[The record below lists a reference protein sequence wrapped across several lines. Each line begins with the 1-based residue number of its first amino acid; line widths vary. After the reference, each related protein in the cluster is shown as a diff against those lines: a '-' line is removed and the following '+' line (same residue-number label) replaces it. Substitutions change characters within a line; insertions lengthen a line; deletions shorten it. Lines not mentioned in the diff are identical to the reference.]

1 MAKFIFVLSIST
13 FFLLI
18 PSIARAQDAKS
29 KELPFPK
36 YVLPALFEN
45 RVQAELELSKEQK
58 TEIVDMLARLE
69 DRKNEYGRELREF
82 QDSGV
87 SPEEVKARRD
97 DVVAS
102 FELDKTSTLEKVMN
116 ELLPHQQKRLRQSA
130 IQLVMRDSA
139 KKKKL
144 PTGVLVPEV
153 REYLDIDDEQAAR
166 IKKRATE
173 LQKELIEKI
182 RKLTEQS
189 QKKLMEELT
198 AKQKRKYEEM
208 VGERIAEGR

>member
-1 MAKFIFVLSIST
+1 
-13 FFLLI
+13 
-18 PSIARAQDAKS
+18 
-29 KELPFPK
+29 
-36 YVLPALFEN
+36 
-45 RVQAELELSKEQK
+45 
-58 TEIVDMLARLE
+58 
-69 DRKNEYGRELREF
+69 
-82 QDSGV
+82 
-87 SPEEVKARRD
+87 
-97 DVVAS
+97 
-102 FELDKTSTLEKVMN
+102 MN
-116 ELLPHQQKRLRQSA
+116 ELLSHQQKRLRQSA
-130 IQLVMRDSA
+130 IQLVMRDTA